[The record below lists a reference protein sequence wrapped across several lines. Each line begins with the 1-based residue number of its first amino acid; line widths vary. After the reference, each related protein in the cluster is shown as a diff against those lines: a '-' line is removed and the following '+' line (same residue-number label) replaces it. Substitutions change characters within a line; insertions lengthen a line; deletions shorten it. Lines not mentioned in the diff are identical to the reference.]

1 MEVSAKVGKE
11 PNQKVGKVIYDI
23 PEDLAGLQKRFG
35 DAVVAAHAHGSI
47 VISLQ
52 ALMRRHIG
60 SEKGISAADLQK
72 AVDAWKPD
80 ARSAGPKQSAFEKVS
95 TNIDKL
101 SPEERKALL
110 AKLTGTAPAAAPKP
124 AGQK

>member
-1 MEVSAKVGKE
+1 MEVQAKVGK
-11 PNQKVGKVIYDI
+11 PGPTQKAIKVQYDI

-52 ALMRRHIG
+52 AMLRRHL
-60 SEKGISAADLQK
+60 EKGTKPEDLTK
-72 AVDAWKPD
+72 AVAAWKPD
-80 ARSAGPKQSAFEKVS
+80 VRTAGPKQSAFEKVS
-95 TNIDKL
+95 SNLDKL

-110 AKLTGTAPAAAPKP
+110 AKLTSGK
-124 AGQK
+124 